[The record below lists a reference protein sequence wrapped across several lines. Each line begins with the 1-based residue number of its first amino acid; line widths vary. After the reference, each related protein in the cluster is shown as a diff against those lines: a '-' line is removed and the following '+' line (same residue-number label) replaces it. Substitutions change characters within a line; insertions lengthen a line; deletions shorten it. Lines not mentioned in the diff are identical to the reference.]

1 MQAPNDRKDGYLDPE
16 MLHRIGSLEVIARQ
30 LVEGLRAGMHRSPLR
45 GFSTDFAQHRQ
56 YVPGDDLKHI
66 DWRVYGRTSRYY
78 VKLYEAETNF
88 NAHLLLDAS
97 SSMHYGSGEV
107 SKLEYAKFLAAA
119 LAYLVVHQHDSVGL
133 GVFDSELRSHIEP
146 RGKKSIIHTIDHE
159 LRAVEGEPRTD
170 VAGILHEFAGRIT
183 RRGIVILFSD
193 LFDDTDAF
201 LKGLDRLQFSGH
213 TVMVLHTM
221 DPDELNFP
229 FSGTCRFEGLEGEE
243 AIITQPQ
250 RIREEYQREVENFVQ
265 TIKDS
270 CRRSHIDYMLVD
282 TSRPVD
288 AVLREFLHARQQM
301 ARPR

>member
-1 MQAPNDRKDGYLDPE
+1 MQAPNDTNQGYLDPE
-16 MLHRIGSLEVIARQ
+16 TLHRIDSLEVIARQ
-30 LVEGLRAGMHRSPLR
+30 VVEGLRAGMHRSPLR

-97 SSMHYGSGEV
+97 SSMHYSSGTV
-107 SKLEYAKFLAAA
+107 SKLEYAKFLAAS
-119 LAYLVVHQHDSVGL
+119 LAYLVIHQHDSVGL
-133 GVFDSELRSHIEP
+133 AVFDSELRTQIEP
-146 RGKKSIIHTIDHE
+146 LGKKSIIHTIDHE
-159 LRAVEGEPRTD
+159 LRTVQGEPRTD
-170 VAGILHEFAGRIT
+170 VAGILHEFAGRIS

-193 LFDDTDAF
+193 LFDETDAF
-201 LKGLDRLQFSGH
+201 LKGLDRLRFAGH

-221 DPDELNFP
+221 DPDELSFP

-250 RIREEYQREVENFVQ
+250 RIREDYRKEVERFVG
-265 TIKDS
+265 TIRDA
-270 CRRSHIDYMLVD
+270 CRRSHVDYMLVD

-288 AVLREFLHARQQM
+288 VVLREFLHARQQT
-301 ARPR
+301 AGPR